1 MTPLAEDDA
10 RFMREA
16 LKLAEEAAQAG
27 EVPVGAVAVRDG
39 RIVGAGRNRVEEL
52 HTVSAH
58 AEFEAIRQVERD
70 LHDWRMSEV
79 DLYVTKEPCPMC
91 AGMLVNCRVRRIV
104 YGVPDP
110 AGGGCGGALDIPG
123 CATLLWRPE
132 VAGGVLADESRELLQ
147 KFFRSRREA
156 AGREKKSRKE

>member
-1 MTPLAEDDA
+1 MELINDEFFMARALAE
-10 RFMREA
+10 
-16 LKLAEEAAQAG
+16 AAAAFEAG

-39 RIVGAGRNRVEEL
+39 RIVAKGRNRVEEL

-58 AEFEAIRQVERD
+58 AEFEAIRQLEQESR
-70 LHDWRMSEV
+70 DWRMSDV

-110 AGGGCGGALDIPG
+110 AGGGCGGAFDIPG

-156 AGREKKSRKE
+156 GRHCQK

>member
-1 MTPLAEDDA
+1 MTPRPEDDA

-16 LKLAEEAAQAG
+16 LKLAEEAALAG

-39 RIVGAGRNRVEEL
+39 RIVAKGRNRVEEL

-58 AEFEAIRQVERD
+58 AEFEAIRQLEQESR
-70 LHDWRMSEV
+70 DWRMSDV

-104 YGVPDP
+104 FGVADP
-110 AGGGCGGALDIPG
+110 AGGGCGGALDVTGHP
-123 CATLLWRPE
+123 TLLWRPE
-132 VAGGVLADESRELLQ
+132 VAGGVLADEARELL
-147 KFFRSRREA
+147 KEFFRGRR
-156 AGREKKSRKE
+156 GEKKASE